1 MSYNPV
7 AWPES
12 SALCVISKVLCW
24 LEGLN
29 SSFKYFAVCEAE
41 LRLSVGFSLLFH
53 GSFSIWLLTLAST
66 VVVHVCTKS
75 LQSCVTLCYPLDC
88 SQPGS
93 SVCVCV
99 CMCAKLLLSCPTP
112 WDPMDCNLPGS
123 SVCEILQARTL
134 ERVAI
139 SFSRGSFQ
147 PRDGTGI
154 SSVSCFGR

>member
-93 SVCVCV
+93 SVHGLPYLFSGDLLDPGIKPESPLAPELHADSLPLSHWGSQ
-99 CMCAKLLLSCPTP
+99 AKEVKAAYLLG
-112 WDPMDCNLPGS
+112 LP
-123 SVCEILQARTL
+123 ILYYW
-134 ERVAI
+134 
-139 SFSRGSFQ
+139 
-147 PRDGTGI
+147 
-154 SSVSCFGR
+154 

>member
-66 VVVHVCTKS
+66 VVVHVS
-75 LQSCVTLCYPLDC
+75 VEWPGC
-88 SQPGS
+88 SSGGLACFHVPAGNS
-93 SVCVCV
+93 
-99 CMCAKLLLSCPTP
+99 
-112 WDPMDCNLPGS
+112 
-123 SVCEILQARTL
+123 
-134 ERVAI
+134 AI
-139 SFSRGSFQ
+139 SGHLPLSFVKCSTEQEITWLYSPSAWFMRDKEKKVLYVIHRVVQIILGSTKLIHNQTYRGH
-147 PRDGTGI
+147 P
-154 SSVSCFGR
+154 